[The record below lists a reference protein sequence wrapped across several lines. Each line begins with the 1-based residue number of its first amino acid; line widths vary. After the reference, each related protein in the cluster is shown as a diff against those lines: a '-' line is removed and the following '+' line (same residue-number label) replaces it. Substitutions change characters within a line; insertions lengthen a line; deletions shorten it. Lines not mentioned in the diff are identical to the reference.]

1 MDPKKSGFKV
11 SSTVRGTWAVW
22 ATAPPSGCSLVHSWC
37 WQLLNERV
45 DEWRPG
51 FSYPT
56 YNQESTGHHNTEQG
70 LNPAVKS
77 HKRMC
82 TCMHTHAQHFV
93 KINTVSS
100 LYQLIL
106 LLVDSLEES
115 KETAGMT
122 YGKLKSNC
130 RQRFPTLKT
139 NQTKHCA
146 THVRWRWE
154 NSRL

>member
-82 TCMHTHAQHFV
+82 TCMHTQCEYVCVCVCADTQKLTVIGTSFV
-93 KINTVSS
+93 PEFSKWRFKTFGRSVEMEEKKCFFKRCASQQIRIFTSSNTM
-100 LYQLIL
+100 Q
-106 LLVDSLEES
+106 
-115 KETAGMT
+115 
-122 YGKLKSNC
+122 N
-130 RQRFPTLKT
+130 
-139 NQTKHCA
+139 
-146 THVRWRWE
+146 
-154 NSRL
+154 